1 MIKKFFFL
9 KSVAIIFLVTGCGFK
24 VVNQSEIID
33 FNINNISTS
42 GDRRISYIIKNNL
55 LPYSKSDGKKLL
67 NLEIDINKNK
77 SIKEK
82 NIKNEITKFQISIS
96 TIVQYRSEKNGK
108 FQISKQGD
116 FSVSSQYSQTLNNEK
131 KLIKMLSE
139 SLAESII
146 EELISR
152 VNDT

>member
-1 MIKKFFFL
+1 MIKKLFFL

-77 SIKEK
+77 SIKEE

>member
-1 MIKKFFFL
+1 MTKIFFFL
-9 KSVAIIFLVTGCGFK
+9 KSVIIIFFIAGCGFK

-33 FNINNISTS
+33 FNIENISTS
-42 GDRRISYIIKNNL
+42 GDKRISYIIKNNL
-55 LPYSKSDGKKLL
+55 LPYSRTDGKKLI
-67 NLEIDINKNK
+67 NIEIDINKNK

-82 NIKNEITKFQISIS
+82 NIKNEVTKFKISIDAF
-96 TIVQYRSEKNGK
+96 VQYRSDNTGK

-116 FSVSSQYSQTLNNEK
+116 FNVSNQYSQTLNNEK

-146 EELISR
+146 EELILR